1 MASDVISAMRVS
13 FGVVAKWRRTWGEWS
28 EADQAAFS
36 ADIKAAIDSRDEKR
50 IKGLADWLQSM
61 ATEVIAADAQM
72 RVRVREANARIRA
85 SIQEERAKG
94 AIHGSARRQ
103 AAPVQALSGV
113 VVRDGSRHMGGAANA
128 ARGVAGV
135 GQVSGNRRRA

>member
-13 FGVVAKWRRTWGEWS
+13 FGVVAKWRRSWGEWS

-36 ADIKAAIDSRDEKR
+36 ADIKAAIDSKDEKR
-50 IKGLADWLQSM
+50 IKGLADWLQGM

-72 RVRVREANARIRA
+72 RTRVREANARISA
-85 SIQEERAKG
+85 SIQEERAKRG
-94 AIHGSARRQ
+94 GNGSARRE
-103 AAPVQALSGV
+103 AAPVQAVRGV
-113 VVRDGSRHMGGAANA
+113 VVRDASRHVGGAANA

-135 GQVSGNRRRA
+135 GQVSGDRRRA